1 MIEKQ
6 IYVITGGPGFG
17 KTLIVEELRQLG
29 YNCSKEF
36 ARDLILSEQESG
48 GEVLPWKNPKLF
60 QQNILQKRVAFFDS
74 IPAGAFAFA
83 DRGIPDQLAFAR
95 YRGFGTPEILSEY
108 SQKYRYAPLVFVTP
122 PWPEIFV
129 NDSIRTETFDEAC
142 RIHEIVVET
151 YISLNYQIIELP
163 LLPPKQRT
171 KYLLENLLNFEN
183 DAN

>member
-1 MIEKQ
+1 ML
-6 IYVITGGPGFG
+6 F
-17 KTLIVEELRQLG
+17 LIQYPMVPLL
-29 YNCSKEF
+29 
-36 ARDLILSEQESG
+36 LLT
-48 GEVLPWKNPKLF
+48 
-60 QQNILQKRVAFFDS
+60 VAFQ
-74 IPAGAFAFA
+74 INWH
-83 DRGIPDQLAFAR
+83 FAR
-95 YRGFGTPEILSEY
+95 YRGFGTPEVLSEY

-142 RIHEIVVET
+142 QIHEVVVET
-151 YISLNYQIIELP
+151 YLSLNYQIIELP